1 MDNSRLKELFLS
13 HYNRTATSEQRAELM
28 KLLNEV
34 DPKQIELLILELGE
48 KLDMIDEVISP
59 GKSEK
64 ILLSIL
70 EKKQYKA
77 PVHRMDP
84 VITNPGLVDNSRR
97 SWMRWIAAAS
107 IVMIIGLGGY
117 YFFSGKRE
125 KQMDIVQT
133 PVIHEEIKAPTSNR
147 ATITLA
153 NGQQVYLDSFKS
165 GTIALEGFVQV
176 NKLADGQIVYIQ
188 DQMNSKAPVE
198 KLIYNT
204 LTNPRGSRV
213 IDMTLADGSRVW
225 LNAGSS
231 LTFPVSFAGND
242 RQVSITGEA
251 YLEIKEDKLKPF
263 KVLFNETQ
271 VEVLG
276 TQFNIN
282 AYEDEPDTKTTLLE
296 GSIKIS
302 TPKEFK
308 ILKPGNQAVVD
319 GGDMQIVNK
328 VNVGETIAWKNGFF
342 EFNNADIETLLR
354 QSARW
359 YDIEVAYQ
367 GNKPADRFTGKISR
381 SVNLSEFLK
390 VLEYSEVHFKMEG
403 RKLKIM
409 P

>member
-13 HYNRTATSEQRAELM
+13 HYNKTATPQQRAELM
-28 KLLNEV
+28 KLINEA
-34 DPKQIELLILELGE
+34 DQEKLELLIIELGDQ
-48 KLDMIDEVISP
+48 LDMIDDVISP
-59 GKSEK
+59 DKSEK

-70 EKKQYKA
+70 EKNPYQA
-77 PVHRMDP
+77 PVHRLEP
-84 VITNPGLVDNSRR
+84 INANPGLADNSRR

-117 YFFSGKRE
+117 YFFAGKE
-125 KQMDIVQT
+125 KMQNDIVQT
-133 PVIHEEIKAPTSNR
+133 PVIPEEIKAPTSSR

-188 DQMNSKAPVE
+188 EQINSKAPVE

-231 LTFPVSFAGND
+231 LTFPVSFTGND

-276 TQFNIN
+276 THFNIN
-282 AYEDEPDTKTTLLE
+282 AYDDEPDTKTTLLE

-302 TPKEFK
+302 TRNEYK
-308 ILKPGNQAVVD
+308 ILKPGNQAVIND
-319 GGDMQIVNK
+319 GGMHILNK
-328 VNVGETIAWKNGFF
+328 VNVDETIAWKNGFF

-359 YDIEVAYQ
+359 YNIEVAYQ
-367 GNKPADRFTGKISR
+367 GSKPADRFTGKISR

-390 VLEYSEVHFKMEG
+390 VLEYSEVHFIMEG

>member
-1 MDNSRLKELFLS
+1 MDNSRFKELFLS
-13 HYNRTATSEQRAELM
+13 HYNKTASPEQRAELM
-28 KLLNEV
+28 KLINEA
-34 DPKQIELLILELGE
+34 DPKQLELMILELGE
-48 KLDMIDEVISP
+48 QLDVAEEIISP
-59 GKSEK
+59 DKSEE

-70 EKKQYKA
+70 GNNNYEA
-77 PVHRMDP
+77 PVHRMETR
-84 VITNPGLVDNSRR
+84 IINPGLADNSRR

-107 IVMIIGLGGY
+107 IIMIIGLGGY
-117 YFFSGKRE
+117 YFFSGKE
-125 KQMDIVQT
+125 EMQNDIVQT
-133 PVIHEEIKAPTSNR
+133 PASQEDIKAPVSSR

-176 NKLADGQIVYIQ
+176 KKLPDGQIVYTKG
-188 DQMNSKAPVE
+188 QMDSKGSVA

-231 LTFPVSFAGND
+231 LTFPVSFTGND

-251 YLEIKEDKLKPF
+251 YFEIKEDKLKPF

-276 TQFNIN
+276 THFNIN
-282 AYEDEPDTKTTLLE
+282 AYDDEPDARTTLLE
-296 GSIKIS
+296 GSIKIN
-302 TPKEFK
+302 TRNEYK
-308 ILKPGNQAVVD
+308 ILKPGNQAVID
-319 GGDMQIVNK
+319 GGDMQILNK
-328 VNVGETIAWKNGFF
+328 VNVDETIAWKNGFF

-359 YDIEVAYQ
+359 YDIQVAYQ

-403 RKLKIM
+403 RKLSIM